1 MFDPTNCDIG
11 AEKMLLTNVFSNQH
25 QGLAG
30 TIDSGGKVGPV
41 SLSILEQSL
50 TPRANSLELGPTLLV
65 TLIQY
70 VVEHI
75 HQLLC
80 KGLTITLSYIYSMD
94 DIGTS
99 LGRISIIPTLL
110 SRTFKI

>member
-30 TIDSGGKVGPV
+30 TIDSGGEVGPV
-41 SLSILEQSL
+41 SLSILEESL
-50 TPRANSLELGPTLLV
+50 TTRANSLELGPTLLV

-80 KGLTITLSYIYSMD
+80 KNLTITLTMD
-94 DIGTS
+94 DIDTS
-99 LGRISIIPTLL
+99 LGRISTIPTLL

>member
-75 HQLLC
+75 HQFL
-80 KGLTITLSYIYSMD
+80 
-94 DIGTS
+94 
-99 LGRISIIPTLL
+99 
-110 SRTFKI
+110 